1 MNELDQ
7 LKLRLE
13 TVKAKKML
21 IVKSSNYSQ
30 VSHLKQEDKSIL
42 DRIRDFRKQR
52 GLIAWMLFSKKL

>member
-30 VSHLKQEDKSIL
+30 VSHLKQEEKSIL
-42 DRIRDFRKQR
+42 DRIRDFR
-52 GLIAWMLFSKKL
+52 SKESKEA